1 MNNLTS
7 LFNEAVL
14 TTNGGGLYHGT
25 AYSNNKY
32 MDSTST
38 VTILI
43 GSEKHVFKLK
53 DVASIAV
60 KKSNGKFYSLWYKD
74 HVYRV
79 DPTSDI
85 YQEVASLF

>member
-7 LFNEAVL
+7 LFKEAVL
-14 TTNGGGLYHGT
+14 ITNDGGLYHGI

-43 GSEKHVFKLK
+43 GSEKHIFKLK

-60 KKSNGKFYSLWYKD
+60 KKYNGKFYSLWYKD